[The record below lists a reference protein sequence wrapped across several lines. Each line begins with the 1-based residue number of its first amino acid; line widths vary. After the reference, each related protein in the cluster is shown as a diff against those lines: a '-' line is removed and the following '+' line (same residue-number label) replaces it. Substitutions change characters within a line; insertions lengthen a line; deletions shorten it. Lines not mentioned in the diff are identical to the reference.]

1 MPGRRDWS
9 PAANDTPEL
18 EDAEAPWL
26 MPGGAL
32 VIHWSC
38 NHSLKESLED
48 ICAAGAGACAPLL
61 RSNCLKSPASSSIG
75 AGGLIGGRLILLL
88 S

>member
-32 VIHWSC
+32 VTWIC
-38 NHSLKESLED
+38 NQSLTKSPED
-48 ICAAGAGACAPLL
+48 LGAAGACACAPLL
-61 RSNCLKSPASSSIG
+61 RSKCPKSSASSSIG
-75 AGGLIGGRLILLL
+75 VGESIGGRLIPRL

>member
-32 VIHWSC
+32 VIWSC
-38 NHSLKESLED
+38 NHSLIESPED

-61 RSNCLKSPASSSIG
+61 RSNCLKSSASSSIG
-75 AGGLIGGRLILLL
+75 VGGSIGGRLILLL